1 VTYRRKT
8 VSIQQVVLR
17 QPHRASPRNPARANC
32 ASWLSPEQLERAH
45 ERHVAAGRTDF
56 EEVDCLC
63 GNHVRRAY
71 R

>member
-1 VTYRRKT
+1 VPRTRTT
-8 VSIQQVVLR
+8 VPIQQVILR
-17 QPHRASPRNPARANC
+17 QPHRANPANPARANC

-45 ERHVAAGRTDF
+45 ERHVAAGRVDF
-56 EEVDCLC
+56 DEVPCPC